1 MATTTATQVTS
12 GYSAQPFSVAG
23 YHAEIWRVPAGS
35 ANDTC
40 TITPARGRFVSS
52 VIGGCFQH
60 ALGTAGTDSSVVL
73 TYLDT
78 VGSNKFVDV
87 LLLIQE

>member
-1 MATTTATQVTS
+1 MPSHFRWLDTTLKYGVFLLVPLTIPALLRQL
-12 GYSAQPFSVAG
+12 VAG
-23 YHAEIWRVPAGS
+23 LFLALS
-35 ANDTC
+35 
-40 TITPARGRFVSS
+40 
-52 VIGGCFQH
+52 GGCFQH
-60 ALGTAGTDSSVVL
+60 ALGTAGTDTSVVL